1 MVLSA
6 VVACLGVVGNVVQ
19 AWRHGWVL
27 EGDNAAIAINTFD
40 TIHGHFRMV
49 GVHSSAVTY
58 AGIGDFYHPGPMLY
72 WVSAVPA
79 GLFGW
84 GPAGFLFVAALIN
97 CASLIGVAVF
107 VRRRA
112 GDRVATVVM
121 AAAVLLVWSLGTEI
135 PHDVWNPHI
144 AVLPW
149 FLALVLLWSVLEGD
163 RAALVVLAFVVSF
176 SVQDHFSYLP
186 LVGPLVVGV
195 AVAVGLRLW
204 RQRRAEP
211 AQWAA
216 DRRSWARSGVAALVV
231 LALCWLPVLIQ
242 QLTGDPKNVS
252 QLVRFVRAGSPR
264 GRQGVS
270 FAFGRFFGFFGSRPL
285 WLDRQVDFYAV
296 LRDPSVLDVV
306 VSVLVVGAAAGLCWY
321 HLFRGRRTIGRLLA
335 LCLACVVL
343 LVGSTVSLPKE
354 ISSALPYNYL
364 PWWPVCL
371 MTLVGIAWGALVLV
385 PRQTWRR
392 PVPLI
397 AIVVALAFTL
407 TTVVST
413 DPAGDRSIWAFPAI
427 RALNE
432 QVRANLPKGTYY
444 VADRGGMAF
453 LSLANPLILD
463 LARHGYDVRLPTYRE
478 PSLGTFRRVDRRHL
492 AGIVLV
498 VSGPADRPM
507 GATVLARVPVGPGR
521 PATRDLATSYP
532 VVVYL
537 LPPSKLD
544 AVGGL

>member
-1 MVLSA
+1 
-6 VVACLGVVGNVVQ
+6 VACLGVVGNVVQ

-79 GLFGW
+79 GLFDW

-112 GDRVATVVM
+112 GDRVATVVT
-121 AAAVLLVWSLGTEI
+121 AAGALLVWSLGTEI

-149 FLALVLLWSVLEGD
+149 FLALVLFWSVLEGD

-195 AVAVGLRLW
+195 AVTIGLRLW
-204 RQRRAEP
+204 RQRRADP
-211 AQWAA
+211 AAWAS
-216 DRRSWARSGVAALVV
+216 DRRSWARSGLAALVV
-231 LALCWLPVLIQ
+231 LTLCWLPVLIQ
-242 QLTGDPKNVS
+242 QLTGDPKNIS

-264 GRQGVS
+264 GRQGAS
-270 FAFGRFFGFFGSRPL
+270 FALGRFFGFLGSRPL
-285 WLDRQVDFYAV
+285 WLDRQVDFDAV
-296 LRDPSVLDVV
+296 MRDPSLLDVV
-306 VSVLVVGAAAGLCWY
+306 VSVVVVGAAAGLCWY

-335 LCLACVVL
+335 LCLASIVL
-343 LVGSTVSLPKE
+343 LFVSTVSLPKE
-354 ISSALPYNYL
+354 ISSALPPNYM

-371 MTLVGIAWGALVLV
+371 MTLVGIAWGALALTR
-385 PRQTWRR
+385 PSWRR

-397 AIVVALAFTL
+397 AIVVALAFTV

-432 QVRANLPKGTYY
+432 QVRAKLPNIGPYY
-444 VADRGGMAF
+444 VADQGGMAF

-463 LARHGYDVRLPTYRE
+463 LARHGYDVRVPAYRE
-478 PSLGTFRRVDRRHL
+478 PSLGTFRSVDRRHL

-498 VSGPADRPM
+498 ASGPTAVNPPT
-507 GATVLARVPVGPGR
+507 GATVLARVPVGVGT
-521 PATRDLATSYP
+521 PATRYLATSYP
-532 VVVYL
+532 VVAYL